1 MTNTNE
7 IKALTLAE
15 LIKKMDSNDQAFI
28 NGVVIGLAS
37 KKAKEKENEKGA
49 K

>member
-1 MTNTNE
+1 MTSTNE

-15 LIKKMDSNDQAFI
+15 LIKKMDSNDQAFL
-28 NGVVIGLAS
+28 NGVVIGLSS
-37 KKAKEKENEKGA
+37 KKAKEESEEKGD

>member
-15 LIKKMDSNDQAFI
+15 LIKKMDSNDQAFV

-37 KKAKEKENEKGA
+37 KKAKEKSEEKGD

>member
-37 KKAKEKENEKGA
+37 KKAEKSEEKGA

>member
-37 KKAKEKENEKGA
+37 KKAKEKEEKGA

>member
-37 KKAKEKENEKGA
+37 KKAKEKSEEKGD